1 MLMEL
6 TLSAGLTMQ
15 ASPYKLQPFLQD
27 RSVQYTEQHGLP
39 DVPVYTLTISGE
51 ALWAGTSKGVAMT
64 QLSQPERWRVVTAQ
78 PARVLIPD
86 GTGGVYGVAGQILF
100 QITAQGETRTL
111 YTADAELMGVQA
123 DALSARREAR
133 PPEGHA
139 SGLWLLTSQALLR
152 FENGAIRERHNAP
165 PNRQFRWF
173 HQDTRGRV
181 FAFAEGELERGLYRL
196 PHFESGGGADP
207 RWEKVGIRDNRGR
220 YYDDY
225 WLCAISDSIGH
236 LWIGARSGLI
246 LGDGAG
252 WWLSREAA
260 VASDKGM
267 LSMPPQT
274 ELVPP
279 YAPIHCLAFAP
290 NGDLWA
296 GTPEGACRLR
306 NGKWSYFW
314 GKRWLPGNRVYAIA
328 VDSQN
333 RAWIATDKGVACI
346 ESVKMTLRE
355 KAEHY
360 EKLIALRHN
369 RNGFV
374 TNCDWDDPN
383 DADSW
388 KIEASDNDGLWTALY
403 CAAQVF
409 QYAATRDSAARERAR
424 RSMRALLDLER
435 LTGIPGF
442 PARSIIHKSE
452 TRYHQSTGEWH
463 ESPVDPNYIW
473 KGDTS
478 SDELDGH
485 YFIWAVYYDLCAD
498 EQEKQQIRGTVQRV
512 TDHLMQNHWRL
523 IDKDGKPTRWA
534 IFNPES
540 LNDDPI
546 WEEERGLNSLSILS
560 HLKVAYHITGN
571 ETYQQAYEQLIQEH
585 HYLLNAITQKMLPPF
600 EINHSDDQLAFLCYY
615 PLLLYETNPDYRRLW
630 LMSLER
636 SWQIERPER
645 SPLFNFIY
653 GAVTGKPC
661 DVEAAVQTL
670 QEYPL
675 DLRNW
680 ECRNSHRL
688 DIILNTSSG
697 RFGEAQSVAIVPY
710 SERAIMRWNGN
721 PYQLDGGDPLGR
733 REDDGTVFLLP
744 YWMGRYHRLI
754 EE

>member
-6 TLSAGLTMQ
+6 TLSAGLAMQ
-15 ASPYKLQPFLQD
+15 TSTYKLRSFLQD
-27 RSVQYTEQHGLP
+27 RSAQYTVQHGLP
-39 DVPVYTLTISGE
+39 DVPVHTLVISGQR
-51 ALWAGTSKGVAMT
+51 LWAGTPKGVAVAT
-64 QLSQPERWRVVTAQ
+64 LEEPPRWHTVAPKAVRGLIADDAGGAYGITERE
-78 PARVLIPD
+78 LLHFS
-86 GTGGVYGVAGQILF
+86 GG
-100 QITAQGETRTL
+100 GEVHTL
-111 YTADAELMGVQA
+111 YTADAELIGLQMAREGGV
-123 DALSARREAR
+123 
-133 PPEGHA
+133 
-139 SGLWLLTSQALLR
+139 WLLTPARLLR
-152 FENGAIRERHNAP
+152 YENGAIKERYDAP
-165 PNRQFRWF
+165 ANRQFRWF

-181 FAFAEGELERGLYRL
+181 FAFAEGELERGLYHL
-196 PHFESGGGADP
+196 TAQPDQSPD
-207 RWEKVGIRDNRGR
+207 WVKVGIRDNRGR
-220 YYDDY
+220 YYDDM
-225 WLCAISDSIGH
+225 WFCAVSDPVGH

-246 LGDGAG
+246 LGDGDG

-260 VASDKGM
+260 VASG
-267 LSMPPQT
+267 SAVATPAQI

-279 YAPIHCLAFAP
+279 YAPIRCLAIAP

-296 GTPEGACRLR
+296 GTPEGVCRLR
-306 NGKWSYFW
+306 DGKWSYFW
-314 GKRWLPGNRVYAIA
+314 GKRWLPGNQVYAIA
-328 VDSQN
+328 IDSRNQ
-333 RAWIATDKGVACI
+333 AWVATNGGIACI
-346 ESVKMTLRE
+346 ESVNMTLRE
-355 KAEHY
+355 KAQHY

-369 RNGFV
+369 RNDFV

-383 DADSW
+383 DLDSW

-409 QYAATRDSAARERAR
+409 QYATTKDSDARERAR

-435 LTGIPGF
+435 LPGIPGF

-452 TRYHQSTGEWH
+452 TRYHQSSGEWH

-485 YFIWAVYYDLCAD
+485 YFIWAIYYDLCAD

-512 TDHLMQNHWRL
+512 NDHLMQNNWRL

-546 WEEERGLNSLSILS
+546 WEEERGLNALSILS
-560 HLKVAYHITGN
+560 HLKVAHHITGD
-571 ETYQQAYEQLIQEH
+571 TKYQQAYEQLIEKH
-585 HYLLNAITQKMLPPF
+585 HYLLNAITQKMLPPY

-615 PLLLYETNPDYRRLW
+615 PLLLYETNPDFRRLW

-661 DVEAAVQTL
+661 DVEASVQTL
-670 QEYPL
+670 QEWPW

-688 DIILNTSSG
+688 DIQLDTSRG

-710 SERAIMRWNGN
+710 SERTVMRWNGN
-721 PYQLDGGDPLGR
+721 PYRLDGGDPLGR
-733 REDDGTVFLLP
+733 HEDDGTAFLLP